1 MSRPAVA
8 SILEAIGDTPVI
20 KLSRVV
26 PPGSADVYVKVES
39 GNPTGSYKDR
49 FALAMISGAE
59 ARGDL
64 TAGQSVVEY
73 SAGSTGSSLAFV
85 CAVKGYPLQVVTSDA
100 FAPAK
105 LNTMRAFGAR
115 LVIIPS
121 RNGQVTPDLVPSMIA
136 EAKRI
141 AADEGAFWT
150 DQFNNPDL
158 TTGYRAIGEELVAQ
172 LPAPIDAFCAGV
184 GTAGMLVGATDAIRD
199 AHPSTRVVVLEPA
212 ASPQISTGRTGTHTV
227 EGISVGVVPP
237 ILRPGVYEEV
247 WTIEEGDAR
256 TMARRL
262 AREEGIFSGTSTGLN
277 VVGAIQI
284 AGELGPGHLVVTV
297 AVDSGLKYLH
307 GDLFVE

>member
-136 EAKRI
+136 GAKRI

-227 EGISVGVVPP
+227 EGISVGLVPP

-247 WTIEEGDAR
+247 RMIEEGEAR

-284 AGELGPGHLVVTV
+284 AGELGPGAHRSTALLRRR
-297 AVDSGLKYLH
+297 S
-307 GDLFVE
+307 